1 LTGKTRPP
9 DALTFACGNEPV
21 RGNDKIEPTIQ
32 KDAPMAQTPDTKT
45 TSPDSNAQSATERSV
60 QAAANQTIA
69 AENAAISSVQTTAR
83 QGSEAAR
90 QATGEVGEAMRRTG
104 AAAAEAT
111 QLTTE
116 VAAETARR
124 ATDKLAEG
132 QRTLIEEMARHFE
145 TLGRQMA
152 TTVQESASD
161 LRTFVVPPQHTSE
174 NLRDLQEG
182 ISSLVSGVVQSNV
195 RMTQELL
202 QMANPASVF
211 NLQRRF
217 MRDYMDALLQG
228 SSAIMRVAQKSANQT
243 LQPIQER
250 IEQRQH
256 DQHGGSN
263 GHRPVVSDVMTA
275 GVRLITPE
283 DTVQQATRMMRD
295 EDTGVL
301 PVGEGDRLVGIVTD
315 RDVTTRVVAEG
326 KDPQRTKVREV
337 MSQEPKYVF
346 EDEDLEHV
354 ADNMAQQQLRR
365 LPVVN
370 RNKRLVGVVSIGD
383 LARGDRSG
391 RYAGKAMRGV
401 IRAAGAQEARSAAE

>member
-1 LTGKTRPP
+1 
-9 DALTFACGNEPV
+9 
-21 RGNDKIEPTIQ
+21 
-32 KDAPMAQTPDTKT
+32 MAQTPDTKT

-69 AENAAISSVQTTAR
+69 AENAAISSMQTTAR

-263 GHRPVVSDVMTA
+263 GHRPVVSDVMTV

-301 PVGEGDRLVGIVTD
+301 PVGEDDRLVGIVTD